1 MQRRSQ
7 VPNIPLTQQH
17 DDLSSN
23 FPFKCA
29 KCDKPFSYSRVRD
42 EHELGFKESAE
53 KSDGGES
60 ASDDVEEEV
69 DQQEWILWHHN
80 QQGAPE

>member
-1 MQRRSQ
+1 MIFRQISRSN
-7 VPNIPLTQQH
+7 VLNATNHSRI
-17 DDLSSN
+17 N
-23 FPFKCA
+23 
-29 KCDKPFSYSRVRD
+29 SRVRD